1 MQRFQLQKIKT
12 DLLKK
17 MVIIVGPRQ
26 VGKTW
31 LSIEV
36 MKSFSNSMYLNFD
49 NSHHRKIIEDQSWL
63 DDVELLVFDEIHK
76 MKDWKQY
83 IKGVYDTRLSH
94 QKILVTGS
102 ARLDTFNQSGDSLAG
117 RFYRHRLFPF
127 TVPELEEINYPYSL
141 EKLSNLG
148 GFPEPF
154 LGGEEDASR
163 WRLQYVNGLIREDV
177 LDFEKIHDLKKMKY
191 LLEMLRERVG
201 STLSYSS
208 LARDLELHPATVKK
222 YIMILESLFVI
233 FLISPH
239 SKSISRSILKESKFY
254 FYDVGLIKED
264 KGAKYENLVAL
275 HLLQYV
281 QFSRDYKGKD
291 ISLNFIRT
299 KEKKEIDFAL
309 VENGSLTQFI
319 ECKYKDNGVSKTL
332 SYFSEK
338 YGVKGI
344 QLVMNLKNEFSSK
357 FCEVRKASLYLKNL
371 V

>member
-1 MQRFQLQKIKT
+1 MKRFQIDKIKE
-12 DLLKK
+12 DLQKK
-17 MVIIVGPRQ
+17 MVILVGPRQ

-31 LSIEV
+31 LSKKL
-36 MKSFSNSMYLNFD
+36 MTFFSNSLYLNYD
-49 NSHHRKIIEDQSWL
+49 NVLHQKIIKDQSWIN
-63 DDVELLVFDEIHK
+63 DVELIVFDEIHK
-76 MKDWKQY
+76 MSSWKNY
-83 IKGVYDTRLSH
+83 IKGVYDTKLPH

-127 TVPELEEINYPYSL
+127 TVPELEKINIPYSL
-141 EKLSNLG
+141 EKLSTLG

-154 LGGEEDASR
+154 LGNEEEASR
-163 WRLQYVNGLIREDV
+163 WRLQYINGLIREDI
-177 LDFEKIHDLKKMKY
+177 LDFEKIYDLKKMKY

-208 LARDLELHPATVKK
+208 LARDLELHPTTVKK
-222 YIMILESLFVI
+222 YITILESLFII

-254 FYDVGLIKED
+254 FYDIGMIRED
-264 KGAKYENLVAL
+264 KGAKYENIIAL

-291 ISLNFIRT
+291 LNLHFIRT

-309 VENGSLTQFI
+309 VENGNLTLLI
-319 ECKYKDNGVSKTL
+319 ECKYKDKDISKTL
-332 SYFSEK
+332 SQFSEK
-338 YGVKGI
+338 YKVKGI
-344 QLVMNLKNEFSSK
+344 QLVMNLKNEYSTEL
-357 FCEVRKASLYLKNL
+357 CEVRQAQSYLKKL
-371 V
+371 L